1 MRLLLCLL
9 LFLMTG
15 CVPAGSDGPEG
26 SATEGADAR
35 TIVLVRH
42 AEKCEMQGDDPEL
55 SADGRIRAADLAR
68 TVGRLG
74 VDRIYSTP
82 FKRTLD
88 TVRPLA
94 DSLGLSIVDA
104 PVGAGNVEAL
114 RDLLR
119 ADTSQVILVSGHSN
133 TVPHVVNW
141 LTGSTFSDLDE
152 YEYDRLYVIRLPQEG
167 RGELL
172 EFQYGAPSSRMPGC

>member
-1 MRLLLCLL
+1 MRVLLYLL
-9 LFLMTG
+9 LFLLMG
-15 CVPAGSDGPEG
+15 CAAGGSDGPSQ
-26 SATEGADAR
+26 SATDGADAR

-42 AEKCEMQGDDPEL
+42 AEKCEMQGNDPEL
-55 SADGRIRAADLAR
+55 SPDGKVRAVDLAR
-68 TVGRLG
+68 VVGRLG

-82 FKRTLD
+82 FKRTMD

-133 TVPHVVNW
+133 TIPHVVNW
-141 LTGSTFSDLDE
+141 LTGSTFVDLDE
-152 YEYDRLYVIRLPQEG
+152 YDYDQLYIVRLPQEG
-167 RGELL
+167 PGELL
-172 EFQYGAPSSRMPGC
+172 QLQYGAPSSRTPGC

>member
-1 MRLLLCLL
+1 MV
-9 LFLMTG
+9 G
-15 CVPAGSDGPEG
+15 CFPASPDGPEG
-26 SATEGADAR
+26 SATNGADAR

-55 SADGRIRAADLAR
+55 SPDGQARAADLAR
-68 TVGRLG
+68 VVGRLG

-114 RDLLR
+114 RDMLR
-119 ADTSQVILVSGHSN
+119 ADASQVILVSGHSN
-133 TVPHVVNW
+133 TIPHVVNW
-141 LTGSTFSDLDE
+141 LTGSSFSDLDE
-152 YEYDRLYVIRLPQEG
+152 YDYDRMYVVRLPQEG
-167 RGELL
+167 PGELL
-172 EFQYGAPSSRMPGC
+172 EFQYGAPSSRTPGC